1 MAFFHRNP
9 LGKKPGVRFIPDG
22 LYISSKWKALLANR
36 RTKMTISKFE
46 NEYRRCYLF
55 PTRKSSP

>member
-1 MAFFHRNP
+1 MAFFYRTP
-9 LGKKPGVRFIPDG
+9 PEKKPGVCYIPG
-22 LYISSKWKALLANR
+22 LYISSKWKAPLADR